1 MRIGWVACVAAAV
14 LSCAADAKAALALAP
29 HILVVNRS
37 ALLPADATANKAAT
51 EAAFQTIL
59 KRLMQ
64 QYGAN
69 MVLDSAAVIDGGYK
83 VDITG
88 QAIEQLQKSMPSVAF
103 DAGTP
108 LAAVDT
114 AAVAEPRIAI
124 VDQARL
130 LRARADSDASRLV
143 LQQLMRER
151 GANLLLDRA
160 AVIFGTDGNIDLTSV
175 ALQHLAQ
182 PSDSAAPAPSAVTPP
197 VIVEIDRVGMM
208 RNSSVGRDLSRQV
221 RELTARTQNELKP
234 QSDALIAEKK
244 ALQSQIDAAG
254 APSPAVAA
262 FLAKRQAFE
271 QTALRRANQIKQG
284 RAVALA
290 QIEQALGPVIL
301 NVMREHGANLMVD
314 SGAVVATVSGTFDLT
329 KAVIQQLDK
338 KLPTVKVEPID
349 PPTSP

>member
-14 LSCAADAKAALALAP
+14 LSGAADAKAALAPVP

-51 EAAFQTIL
+51 EGAFQTIL

-88 QAIEQLQKSMPSVAF
+88 QALEQLQKSMPSVAF

-160 AVIFGTDGNIDLTSV
+160 AVIFGTDGNLDLTSV
-175 ALQHLAQ
+175 ALERLAQ
-182 PSDSAAPAPSAVTPP
+182 RSASAAPSAVNPP

-262 FLAKRQAFE
+262 FIAKRQAFE
-271 QTALRRANQIKQG
+271 QTALRRANQIRQG
-284 RAVALA
+284 VAVARM
-290 QIEQALGPVIL
+290 QIDQALSSVVL
-301 NVMREHGANLMVD
+301 DVMREHGANLMVD
-314 SGAVVATVSGTFDLT
+314 SGAVVATTSGAFDVT

-338 KLPTVKVEPID
+338 KLPSVKVEPID
-349 PPTSP
+349 PPSNP

>member
-1 MRIGWVACVAAAV
+1 MRIGLVACVAAAV
-14 LSCAADAKAALALAP
+14 LSGAADAKAAPAPAP

-37 ALLPADATANKAAT
+37 ALLPADATTNKAAT

-59 KRLMQ
+59 KQLMQ

-88 QAIEQLQKSMPSVAF
+88 QAIELLQKSMPSVAF

-108 LAAVDT
+108 LATVDT
-114 AAVAEPRIAI
+114 AAVAAPRIAI

-130 LRARADSDASRLV
+130 LRARADSDTSRLI
-143 LQQLMRER
+143 LQRLMRER

-160 AVIFGTDGNIDLTSV
+160 AVIFGTDGNIDLTPA
-175 ALQHLAQ
+175 ALRRLAQ

-244 ALQSQIDAAG
+244 ALQPQIDAAG
-254 APSPAVAA
+254 RPSPA
-262 FLAKRQAFE
+262 FEAKRQAFE
-271 QTALRRANQIKQG
+271 QTALRRGNQIRQG
-284 RAVALA
+284 VAVARV
-290 QIEQALGPVIL
+290 QIDQALSSVVL
-301 NVMREHGANLMVD
+301 DVMREHGANLMVD
-314 SGAVVATVSGTFDLT
+314 SGAIVATAPGTFDVT

-338 KLPTVKVEPID
+338 KLPSVKVKPID
-349 PPTSP
+349 PPASP